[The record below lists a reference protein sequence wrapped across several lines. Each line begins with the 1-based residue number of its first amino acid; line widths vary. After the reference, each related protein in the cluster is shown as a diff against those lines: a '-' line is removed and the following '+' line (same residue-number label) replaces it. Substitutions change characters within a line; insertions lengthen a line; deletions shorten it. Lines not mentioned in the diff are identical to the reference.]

1 MKSRKSKWI
10 TFVCIVFLY
19 LILTVLDNYS
29 TYLVTPDLKWEA
41 NPTVT
46 LFGGGWTSL
55 IITGLIVV
63 VIYAVIAYLSIVYY
77 NCEPVECT
85 GFKDFYSKEFGK
97 KQKKKLYKLVP
108 VSVIVIAAG
117 IISRIYVI
125 TSAVLELKGYKPCLF
140 CALKI
145 KHTICNCIV
154 FNVGNRQ
161 VILPIV
167 MITIVVV
174 LSIAALLIWL
184 TRENRKNK
192 NTIQKNET

>member
-19 LILTVLDNYS
+19 LILTSLDNYT

-41 NPTVT
+41 NPTVSF
-46 LFGGGWTSL
+46 FGGGWASL
-55 IITGLIVV
+55 IITGVIVV

-77 NCEPVECT
+77 NREPVECT
-85 GFKDFYSKEFGK
+85 GFKDFCSKEFGK
-97 KQKKKLYKLVP
+97 NQKRKLYKLVT
-108 VSVIVIAAG
+108 VSVIVIAGG

-125 TSAVLELKGYKPCLF
+125 TSAVLELNGYKPCLF
-140 CALKI
+140 CALNI

-161 VILPIV
+161 IILPIV

-174 LSIAALLIWL
+174 LSIAAFLVWLI
-184 TRENRKNK
+184 REYRKNI
-192 NTIQKNET
+192 NTIQKDEV